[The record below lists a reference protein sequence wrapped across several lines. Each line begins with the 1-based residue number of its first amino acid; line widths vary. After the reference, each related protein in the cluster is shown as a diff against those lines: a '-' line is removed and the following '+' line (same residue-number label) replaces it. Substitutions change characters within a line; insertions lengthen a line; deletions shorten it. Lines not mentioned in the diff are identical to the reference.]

1 MANELEQSKPRG
13 EESGVFNKWIHTTLS
28 ALPHAKPVT
37 REMDLAVPRKATGN
51 FKSGSKRWLECRAC
65 HTEVMGC
72 NQTPNSC
79 PLQKGAL
86 SQVDTIVS
94 QDTNFIPL
102 VSSQID
108 WAGRKAVDQL
118 EIVSSPTQRKG
129 QTELLCCSELW

>member
-1 MANELEQSKPRG
+1 MQLN
-13 EESGVFNKWIHTTLS
+13 
-28 ALPHAKPVT
+28 KPVT
-37 REMDLAVPRKATGN
+37 REIDLAVHRKVTGN
-51 FKSGSKRWLECRAC
+51 FKSGSKRWLEYRAC

-86 SQVDTIVS
+86 SQIDTIVS
-94 QDTNFIPL
+94 QGTNFIPL

-118 EIVSSPTQRKG
+118 EIVPSLAQRKG
-129 QTELLCCSELW
+129 QTELLCCSELR